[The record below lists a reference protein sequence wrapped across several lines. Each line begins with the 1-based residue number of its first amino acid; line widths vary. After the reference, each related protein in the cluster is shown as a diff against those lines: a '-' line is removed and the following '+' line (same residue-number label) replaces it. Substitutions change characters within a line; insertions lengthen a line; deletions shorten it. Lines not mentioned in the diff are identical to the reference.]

1 MVNRAR
7 HDAVGGRTRLLS
19 GLLAISVLAAL
30 VVLAGEHA
38 TAKRMVGTSGGD
50 RITGTAKADRV
61 NARGGADRVNGRGGG
76 DRLKGARGKDRIKGA
91 KGKDR
96 LVAGKGADRL
106 KAVDDKKDRAVN
118 GGAGKDVCTIDQ
130 ADLPVLK
137 NCEKAKVR
145 NGPGGGPGLK
155 VTRATGLTCGSS
167 LPTCQFEING
177 ESADSTTGTVSG
189 GGGVTT
195 AAGAAVST
203 TGDAWTA
210 RGAYGC
216 SADGYLAVTIG
227 PESVRVPITCTV

>member
-1 MVNRAR
+1 MTPW
-7 HDAVGGRTRLLS
+7 GGRRRLLT
-19 GLLAISVLAAL
+19 GLLAISAFAAL

-38 TAKRMVGTSGGD
+38 IAKRMVGTGGGD
-50 RITGTAKADRV
+50 RIAGTAKADRV
-61 NARGGADRVNGRGGG
+61 NARGGNDRVNGRGGG

-96 LVAGKGADRL
+96 LAAGKGRDRL
-106 KAVDDKKDRAVN
+106 KAVDNKRDRAVN

-145 NGPGGGPGLK
+145 NGPGGGPGGGLR
-155 VTRATGLTCGSS
+155 VTSATGLTCGSS

-177 ESADSTTGTVSG
+177 QSADATTGTVSG

-210 RGAYGC
+210 AGLYGC
-216 SADGYLAVTIG
+216 SANGYLSVTIG
-227 PESVRVPITCTV
+227 AESVRVPITCTV